1 VRALAE
7 RALALDETWSNG
19 TLHDLMITVE
29 SQGEQLGGSEDRAR
43 KHYARAV
50 ENQQGRSPGPHV
62 ALATGVVKANQN
74 RVEFERLM
82 NAAIAIDP
90 NAIPSQRV
98 ATLITQRRAKMLMD
112 HIDDL
117 FFD

>member
-1 VRALAE
+1 
-7 RALALDETWSNG
+7 
-19 TLHDLMITVE
+19 
-29 SQGEQLGGSEDRAR
+29 
-43 KHYARAV
+43 
-50 ENQQGRSPGPHV
+50 
-62 ALATGVVKANQN
+62 
-74 RVEFERLM
+74 M